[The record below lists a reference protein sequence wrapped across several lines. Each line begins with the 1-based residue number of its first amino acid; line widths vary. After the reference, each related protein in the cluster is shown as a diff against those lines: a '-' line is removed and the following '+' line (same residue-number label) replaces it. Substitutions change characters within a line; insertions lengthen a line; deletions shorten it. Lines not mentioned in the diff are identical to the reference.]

1 MKQALTNLLSAA
13 STPES
18 EESGWCSTYTVL
30 SGDSDS
36 DGVAVGANAV
46 SLNGGAI
53 KDAAGND
60 AVLTHDAVAEDPDFV
75 VAIGGL

>member
-1 MKQALTNLLSAA
+1 M
-13 STPES
+13 
-18 EESGWCSTYTVL
+18 L

-60 AVLTHDAVAEDPDFV
+60 VVLTHDAVAEDSNYTV
-75 VAIGGL
+75 SATNIGGL